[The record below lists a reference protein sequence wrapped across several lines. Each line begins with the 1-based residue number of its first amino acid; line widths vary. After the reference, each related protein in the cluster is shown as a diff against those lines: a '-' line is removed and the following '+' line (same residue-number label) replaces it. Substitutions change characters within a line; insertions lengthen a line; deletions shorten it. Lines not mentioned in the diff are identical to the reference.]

1 MAVTGN
7 VKISELE
14 THAYD
19 LINGTEMFPISFGD
33 TPNTY
38 ESYKMYLKDI
48 ANFTGSYLGV
58 TDISEAID
66 ENSGD
71 ISYIKRDFGQYAGT
85 NGTVVTETGLSVAYA
100 SAYIYKD
107 GTVGSNSNW
116 SISSPIEV
124 KKGMMY
130 LLELNATQ
138 SYIQDGYCLFAKR
151 RENNRVVNSGTN
163 TQSISIK
170 YPDGTVKTIN
180 IEVPKYTDK
189 TSYVVYEPCSFHYAT
204 DGAPGSK
211 FVVFVADEDAQIVC
225 SAYNGDINNKTLKG
239 VRYGVVSEAAEKYIS
254 NESYLGISI
263 AEAIASLD
271 ARITGLEQ
279 RKADYDMPTYMGAPI
294 ICLSDHDP
302 CFDDYYVDEWGS
314 YLGPVNGSPTPL
326 SSYAKGPDQPGFV
339 GQLWVNKHNHN
350 IWISVYP
357 SCYGGNGW
365 AKIQTQEP

>member
-14 THAYD
+14 THTYD

-38 ESYKMYLKDI
+38 ESYKMYLNDM
-48 ANFTGSYLGV
+48 AYFTGTYLGV
-58 TDISEAID
+58 TDIKETVE
-66 ENSGD
+66 ENNGD
-71 ISYIKRDFGQYAGT
+71 ISYIKRDFGQYTGA
-85 NGTVVTETGLSVAYA
+85 NGTVVTETDLTVAYD

-107 GTVGSNSNW
+107 GTVGSDSNW
-116 SISSPIEV
+116 SISQPIEV

-130 LLELNATQ
+130 LLELDATQ
-138 SYIQDGYCLFAKR
+138 SYIQDGYYLFAKR
-151 RENNRVVNSGTN
+151 RENNRVNNSGII
-163 TQSISIK
+163 TQSIDIT

-180 IEVPKYTDK
+180 IEVPNYTDQ

-204 DGAPGSK
+204 DGTPGSN

-239 VRYGVVSEAAEKYIS
+239 VRYGVVLETTEKYIS
-254 NESYLGISI
+254 NSAYLGLSIS
-263 AEAIASLD
+263 EAIASLD

-279 RKADYDMPTYMGAPI
+279 RKADYGMPTYMGEPI

-302 CFDDYYVDEWGS
+302 CFEYYYVDEWGS
-314 YLGPVNGSPTPL
+314 YLGPVAGSSVL

-339 GQLWVNKHNHN
+339 GQLWVNQCNQR
-350 IWISVYP
+350 IWVSIYP
-357 SCYGGNGW
+357 SCVDDYGW
-365 AKIQTQEP
+365 AMIQTQEP